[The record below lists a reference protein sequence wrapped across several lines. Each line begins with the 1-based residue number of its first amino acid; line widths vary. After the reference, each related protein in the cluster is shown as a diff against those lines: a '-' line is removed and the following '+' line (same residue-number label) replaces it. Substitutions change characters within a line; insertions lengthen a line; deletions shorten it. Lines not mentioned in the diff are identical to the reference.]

1 LAEGASLDNVLAFLI
16 KVVERHCA
24 KGILAAIT
32 PLNESGTHF
41 QRGIGASLP
50 EAFNVAVEGPT
61 VSSPAGLC
69 ASALR
74 RGEAVAVRDFNK
86 AAEWRSFGKF
96 VAPYGLR
103 SGWST
108 PIISSGGQMLGTF
121 ANYYRH
127 ACDPVPRNREL
138 VEMVVRTAAIAI
150 ERTRATEALRSAQA
164 ELADRARQLERLVTE
179 RTGQLH
185 ETIERVDLI
194 LASIS
199 DQFFGLSKDWRFTYF
214 NQHAAEQMKLLG
226 KDPQRLIGKVLWE
239 EFPEM
244 PNEAAL
250 RRVMSERV
258 VVTDEFYYAL
268 LGEWV
273 ENHMYPSH
281 DGGLVIFQR
290 YITARKQTEEELL
303 RAQTELAHVTRIT
316 TMGEMA
322 ASIAHEINQPLG
334 AIVHN
339 SSACLLLFGKRNS
352 REEISAALSDIV
364 SDASRA
370 STIIT
375 RVRALTK
382 RSIPEMTSLA
392 MNDVLA
398 DVLAVAHRALFERRI
413 TVQTQVPEELPRVSG
428 DRVQLQQVLLNLV
441 MNAIEAMIDV
451 EAERRVLTIETRLG
465 ELDGKAAV
473 VMSVHD
479 QGHGFRSAEME
490 KLFQP
495 FYTTKKQGMG
505 MGLRISRSIAEAHGG
520 SLWVTA
526 NSGPGAT
533 FFLALPA
540 L

>member
-1 LAEGASLDNVLAFLI
+1 
-16 KVVERHCA
+16 
-24 KGILAAIT
+24 
-32 PLNESGTHF
+32 
-41 QRGIGASLP
+41 
-50 EAFNVAVEGPT
+50 
-61 VSSPAGLC
+61 
-69 ASALR
+69 
-74 RGEAVAVRDFNK
+74 
-86 AAEWRSFGKF
+86 
-96 VAPYGLR
+96 
-103 SGWST
+103 
-108 PIISSGGQMLGTF
+108 
-121 ANYYRH
+121 
-127 ACDPVPRNREL
+127 
-138 VEMVVRTAAIAI
+138 
-150 ERTRATEALRSAQA
+150 
-164 ELADRARQLERLVTE
+164 
-179 RTGQLH
+179 
-185 ETIERVDLI
+185 
-194 LASIS
+194 
-199 DQFFGLSKDWRFTYF
+199 
-214 NQHAAEQMKLLG
+214 MKLLG

-239 EFPEM
+239 EFLEV

-258 VVTDEFYYAL
+258 VITDEFYYAP

-281 DGGLVIFQR
+281 DGGLVMFQR

-303 RAQTELAHVTRIT
+303 RTQAELAHVTRIT

-322 ASIAHEINQPLG
+322 ASIAHEINQPLS
-334 AIVHN
+334 AIVNN
-339 SSACLLLFGKRNS
+339 SGACLLLFDKRNS
-352 REEISAALSDIV
+352 REEISAALSDIA

-370 STIIT
+370 STIIA
-375 RVRALTK
+375 RIRALTR

-392 MNDVLA
+392 LNDVLA

-413 TVQTQVPEELPRVSG
+413 TVHTQLPEELPRVSG

-441 MNAIEAMIDV
+441 MNAVEAMNNV

-465 ELDGKAAV
+465 ELYDEAAV

-479 QGHGFRSAEME
+479 QGHGFSSAEMD

-505 MGLRISRSIAEAHGG
+505 MGLRISHSIAEAHGG
-520 SLWVTA
+520 RLWATA